1 MSSLEKHVLLS
12 VVDTYAIT
20 LDGESQHINYIDKY
34 RVGMTNTTMPK
45 WLQYEKR
52 KQRKPYHY
60 LHVCTSMTTRA
71 PYKNMTLG
79 YSTTTQLSSFL
90 NTLMIQYII

>member
-34 RVGMTNTTMPK
+34 RVGMTNNTMPK
-45 WLQYEKR
+45 WLQCEK
-52 KQRKPYHY
+52 
-60 LHVCTSMTTRA
+60 
-71 PYKNMTLG
+71 
-79 YSTTTQLSSFL
+79 
-90 NTLMIQYII
+90 

>member
-34 RVGMTNTTMPK
+34 RVGMTNNTMPK

-52 KQRKPYHY
+52 KKRKPYHY
-60 LHVCTSMTTRA
+60 LHAYTSMTTQGVQKYDNRLFNHN
-71 PYKNMTLG
+71 PIVLFKK
-79 YSTTTQLSSFL
+79 
-90 NTLMIQYII
+90 IH